1 MKWEHAKS
9 ENKNGYHRLSVEAD
23 WAELATDYDDIVSE
37 YAKARIPGFR
47 PGKAPRNIIE
57 KRFQKEIIEE
67 LSRRAAR
74 RIGLEAVQEAGIEV
88 LGPVEAEEIECDK
101 GKPFRAQ
108 VRFLPMPEIRLPD
121 LAGLLTS
128 DDGTDARDR
137 ISHRLLDLVPFEVP
151 GELVREE
158 LRRDGLGE
166 SDPGSEVWTAAA
178 DRIRLMLILKQIA
191 RQEGIEV
198 DESDVETRIKGKASE
213 FGTTVEEL
221 RSQLEKGG
229 GRERLRNMLVAER
242 TFEYLLET
250 V

>member
-1 MKWEHAKS
+1 MQWTRLDNE
-9 ENKNGYHRLSVEAD
+9 NGYCRLSIEAPWSEIAD
-23 WAELATDYDDIVSE
+23 DYHDIVAQ
-37 YAKARIPGFR
+37 YTKGPIPGFR
-47 PGKAPRNIIE
+47 AGKTPQTVIE
-57 KRFQKEIIEE
+57 QRFRKEISAD
-67 LSRRAAR
+67 LSAR
-74 RIGLEAVQEAGIEV
+74 VAQRFGREALQEAGAEA
-88 LGPVEAEEIECDK
+88 LGPLQAFEIECDK
-101 GKPFRAQ
+101 GRPFRAQ

-128 DDGTDARDR
+128 NDGTDPRDR
-137 ISHRLLDLVPFEVP
+137 ISHRLLELVPFDVP
-151 GELVREE
+151 GELVRAE

-178 DRIRLMLILKQIA
+178 NRIRLMVILKKIA

-198 DESDVETRIKGKASE
+198 DESDVETRIKEKASE

-242 TFEYLLET
+242 TLEYLLET

>member
-1 MKWEHAKS
+1 MQWTRLDNE
-9 ENKNGYHRLSVEAD
+9 NGYCRLSIEAPWSEIAD
-23 WAELATDYDDIVSE
+23 DYHDIVAQ
-37 YAKARIPGFR
+37 YTKGPIPGFR
-47 PGKAPRNIIE
+47 AGKTPQTVIE
-57 KRFQKEIIEE
+57 QRFRKEISAD
-67 LSRRAAR
+67 LSAR
-74 RIGLEAVQEAGIEV
+74 VAQRFGREALQEAGAEA
-88 LGPVEAEEIECDK
+88 LGPLQAFEIECDK
-101 GKPFRAQ
+101 GRPFRAQ

-128 DDGTDARDR
+128 NDGTDPRDR
-137 ISHRLLDLVPFEVP
+137 ISHRLLELVPFDVP
-151 GELVREE
+151 GELVRAE

-166 SDPGSEVWTAAA
+166 SDPGSEVWTATAN
-178 DRIRLMLILKQIA
+178 RIRLMVILKKIA

-198 DESDVETRIKGKASE
+198 DESDVETRIKEKASE

-242 TFEYLLET
+242 TLEYLLET

>member
-1 MKWEHAKS
+1 MQWTRLDNE
-9 ENKNGYHRLSVEAD
+9 NGYCRLSIEAPWSEIAD
-23 WAELATDYDDIVSE
+23 DYHDIVAQ
-37 YAKARIPGFR
+37 YTKGPIPGFR
-47 PGKAPRNIIE
+47 AGKTPQTVIE
-57 KRFQKEIIEE
+57 QRFRKEISAD
-67 LSRRAAR
+67 LSAR
-74 RIGLEAVQEAGIEV
+74 VAQRFGREALQEADAEA
-88 LGPVEAEEIECDK
+88 LGPLQAFEIECDK
-101 GKPFRAQ
+101 GRPFRAQ

-128 DDGTDARDR
+128 NDGTDPRDR
-137 ISHRLLDLVPFEVP
+137 ISHRLLELVPFDVP
-151 GELVREE
+151 GELVRAE

-178 DRIRLMLILKQIA
+178 NRIRLMVILKKIA

-198 DESDVETRIKGKASE
+198 DESDVETRIKEKASE

-242 TFEYLLET
+242 TLEYLLET